1 MSATDRQNRLLV
13 AKDWT
18 KVYQSFRNADFQSY
32 DFENIRRSMID
43 YLRQNFP
50 EDFND
55 YIESSEYL
63 ALIDLIAYLG
73 QSIAFRVDLNARE
86 NFLEL
91 AERRDSVLRLARMLS
106 YNAKRNQSAKGVL
119 KFTSVQT
126 TQNVLDSNGRNL
138 SNQIVSWNDSSN
150 NNWYDQFIAVMNAAF
165 PANQQ
170 FGNPSDSATIYNTPT
185 EQYKFNSSTNAVPVY
200 GFTKTVNGSNMEFEV
215 TSTTFSGQN
224 YIYEDTPK
232 VGNPMACVYKND
244 GQGSASNNTGFFFYF
259 TQGKLNQG
267 SFTISQPTTSETI
280 DLDSTNINDTDVWL
294 YKVDQRGIESELWTQ
309 VPNLAGNN
317 IIYNSLNK
325 SIKNIY
331 KVITRAGDR
340 VSLSFSDGTFGTI
353 PMGTFNVYYRISN
366 GLSYVINPQDIRGVS
381 LTIPYTSALGQAEE
395 ITITLSLQTSV
406 DNSSST
412 ESNDVVKAN
421 APATYYTQNRMITAE
436 DYNISPLS
444 VSQEIAKIKA
454 VNRSASGISRYLDLI
469 DPTGKYSKTNLFA
482 DDGVLYQDVYTSSTT
497 FTYASRTDIQ
507 GIIVN
512 KIFDILADTNLRN
525 FYYSKF
531 TNINTT
537 LLDISWYNVTSDA
550 SFSSGYLG
558 STSDKK
564 PYLLSTYSNTALK
577 YASVGSLIKF
587 EAPLDADGN
596 KQVFDRNNGNALIKK
611 TSVLKSNTSDYIWA
625 EIVTLL
631 GDGTAGGTGATLTG
645 EGAVALNDVIPT
657 GAIATRVVPVWK
669 TVISSSI
676 ITTMTDLI
684 ANNTPFGLRY
694 DINTQTWQII
704 FQSNLDSTSPFSLS
718 KQGDITNLQLDASWL
733 LLFVTDTVTYTVST
747 RKLRYVFESAAQLR
761 FYFDGNERVYD
772 NVTGTI
778 LTDSINVL
786 SVNTQPSQALPF
798 TFDQKFKI
806 TNQFIG
812 LDGYIDTKKIV
823 VTFNDKDNTG
833 VVQDPDTFNNVVI
846 PSTTVTPSASEYIVL
861 EKYTIEAGQEDYR
874 YVSNNDSKVIILAT
888 QPTNF
893 SQYKN
898 GQYFYFIDV
907 DTVAVY
913 NSTISELIPSL
924 NYKVFLGRDNLK
936 FQYTHNAS
944 DTHRIDPGISN
955 IMDVFILTNSY
966 DLLFRQWLNNVI
978 ADKPLPPSSDELNN
992 SFAPKLNLIKT
1003 ISDEIIYHPVKYKVL
1018 FGAKAETY
1026 LQAQFKVIV
1035 NKTVVLSDNDI
1046 KTQIL
1051 SAINNFFALGNWDFG
1066 DTFYF
1071 TEMASYVTSQVS
1083 PAIVNFVI
1091 VPTSNSLSFGGLFE
1105 IKAGPDEIF
1114 ISGATIDNIDIVTTM
1129 NSTTINSLG
1138 NITLKS
1144 NAIAI
1149 QALTSSAYGSSN
1161 V

>member
-106 YNAKRNQSAKGVL
+106 YNAKRNQAAKGLL
-119 KFTSVQT
+119 KFTAVQT

-138 SNQIVSWNDSSN
+138 SNQIISWNDSSN
-150 NNWYDQFIAVMNAAF
+150 NNWYDQFITVINASL
-165 PANQQ
+165 PSTQQ
-170 FGNPSDSATIYNTPT
+170 FGNPTDKATIYNVPT
-185 EQYKFNSSTNAVPVY
+185 EQYKFNSTNASVPV
-200 GFTKTVNGSNMEFEV
+200 FAFSKTVNGTKMDFEV
-215 TSTTFSGQN
+215 TSTTFTGQD
-224 YIYEDTPK
+224 YIYEEAPK
-232 VGNPMACVYKND
+232 IGNPLACVYKND
-244 GQGSASNNTGFFFYF
+244 GQGSASVNTGFFLNF
-259 TQGKLNQG
+259 TQGNLNQG
-267 SFTISQPTTSETI
+267 SFSITQPSTSESI
-280 DLDSTNINDTDVWL
+280 DLDSTNINDSDVWL
-294 YKVDQRGIESELWTQ
+294 YKVDQRGIESELWTP
-309 VPNLAGNN
+309 VPALTGNN

-325 SIKNIY
+325 SVKNIY
-331 KVITRAGDR
+331 KLITRAGDR
-340 VSLSFSDGTFGTI
+340 VSITFSDGTFGNI
-353 PMGTFNVYYRISN
+353 PLGIFSVYYRISN
-366 GLSYVINPQDIRGVS
+366 GISYTINPQDIRGVT
-381 LTIPYTSALGQAEE
+381 LTIPYTSSLGQAEQL
-395 ITITLSLQTSV
+395 TITLALQSSI
-406 DNSSST
+406 DNSSPT
-412 ESNDVVKAN
+412 ESNDTVKAN
-421 APATYYTQNRMITAE
+421 APATYYTQNRMVTAE

-482 DDGVLYQDVYTSSTT
+482 DDGVLYQEVYTANTT

-512 KIFDILADTNLRN
+512 KIFDILGDADLRN

-531 TNINTT
+531 TNISTT
-537 LLDISWYNVTSDA
+537 LLDIAWYNVTNDSG
-550 SFSSGYLG
+550 FSTGYFG
-558 STSDKK
+558 SSIDKK
-564 PYLLSTYSNTALK
+564 PYLLSSYTNTALR
-577 YASVGSLIKF
+577 YASVGALVKF
-587 EAPLDADGN
+587 EAPLDSDGN
-596 KQVFDRNNGNALIKK
+596 QQVFDRSNGNVLIKK
-611 TSVLKSNTSDYIWA
+611 TAVPKSNTSDYIWA
-625 EIVTLL
+625 EIVTLA
-631 GDGTAGGTGATLTG
+631 GDGTAAGLGVLSSGTGP
-645 EGAVALNDVIPT
+645 VALNDSIPS
-657 GAIATRVVPVWK
+657 GAIATRVVPIWK
-669 TVISSSI
+669 TVIGSSI

-694 DINTQTWQII
+694 DINTQSWQIV

-747 RKLRYVFESAAQLR
+747 RKLRYIFESAAQLR

-772 NVTGTI
+772 NVSGTL

-786 SVNTQPSQALPF
+786 SVNTQPGLAVPF

-823 VTFNDKDNTG
+823 ITFSDKNNTN
-833 VVQDPDTFNNVVI
+833 VVQDPDTFNNVVV
-846 PSTTVTPSASEYIVL
+846 PTSTSAVLASEYIVL
-861 EKYTIEAGQEDYR
+861 EKYTVEAGQEDYR
-874 YVSNNDSKVIILAT
+874 YVTNSDSKVVVLAT
-888 QPTNF
+888 QPANF
-893 SQYKN
+893 SQYTN
-898 GQYFYFIDV
+898 GQYFYFVDV

-913 NSTISELIPSL
+913 NATTSELIPSL
-924 NYKVFLGRDNLK
+924 DYKVFLGRDNLK

-955 IMDVFILTNSY
+955 IMDVFVLTNSY
-966 DLLFRQWLNNVI
+966 DLQFRQWLNDVI
-978 ADKPLPPSSDELNN
+978 TSKPLPPSSDELNN
-992 SFAPKLNLIKT
+992 SFSPKLNLIKT

-1018 FGAKAETY
+1018 FGPKAEKN
-1026 LQAQFKVIV
+1026 LQAQFKVVV
-1035 NKTVVLSDNDI
+1035 NKTVVISDNDI

-1051 SAINNFFALGNWDFG
+1051 SAINNFFALGNWEFG

-1071 TEMASYVTSQVS
+1071 TEMASYITSQVS

-1091 VPTSNSLSFGGLFE
+1091 VPSASSLSFGGLFE
-1105 IKAGPDEIF
+1105 ITAGPDEIF
-1114 ISGATIDNIDIVTTM
+1114 ISGATINNIDIVTTM
-1129 NSTTINSLG
+1129 TSTTINSLG

-1144 NAIAI
+1144 NAIAV

>member
-91 AERRDSVLRLARMLS
+91 ADRRDSVLRLARMLS
-106 YNAKRNQSAKGVL
+106 YNAKRNQAAKGVL
-119 KFTSVQT
+119 KVTSIQT

-138 SNQIVSWNDSSN
+138 SNQVVSWNDSSN
-150 NNWYDQFIAVMNAAF
+150 NNWYDQFITVMNAAM
-165 PANQQ
+165 PASQQ
-170 FGNPSDSATIYNTPT
+170 FGNPSDKATIYNVPT
-185 EQYKFNSSTNAVPVY
+185 EQYKFNSTNTSVPVY
-200 GFTKTVNGSNMEFEV
+200 GFTKTVNGSRMDFEV
-215 TSTTFSGQN
+215 TSTTFTGQD
-224 YIYEDTPK
+224 YIYEEAPK
-232 VGNPMACVYKND
+232 IGAPLACVYKND
-244 GQGSASNNTGFFFYF
+244 GQGSASNNTGFFLYF
-259 TQGKLNQG
+259 TQGTLSHG
-267 SFTISQPTTSETI
+267 SFTVSQPSTSETI
-280 DLDSTNINDTDVWL
+280 DLDSTNINDTDIWL
-294 YKVDQRGIESELWTQ
+294 YKVDQRGNESDLWTQ
-309 VPNLAGNN
+309 VPNLTGNN

-340 VSLSFSDGTFGTI
+340 ISLSFSDGTFGNI
-353 PMGTFNVYYRISN
+353 PLGTFSLYYRISN
-366 GLSYVINPQDIRGVS
+366 GLSYTINPQDIRGVT
-381 LTIPYTSALGQAEE
+381 LTIPYKSAYGQAEE
-395 ITITLSLQTSV
+395 LTITLSLQSSV
-406 DNSSST
+406 NNSSVT
-412 ESNDVVKAN
+412 ESNATVKAN
-421 APATYYTQNRMITAE
+421 APATYYTQNRMVTAE

-454 VNRSASGISRYLDLI
+454 VNRSSSGISRYLDLI

-482 DDGVLYQDVYTSSTT
+482 DDGVLYQELYTENTT
-497 FTYASRTDIQ
+497 FTYSSRTDIQ

-512 KIFDILADTNLRN
+512 KIFDIISDPNLRN

-531 TNINTT
+531 TNISTT
-537 LLDISWYNVTSDA
+537 LLDISWYNVTTDTQ
-550 SFSSGYLG
+550 FSSGYVG
-558 STSDKK
+558 SSIDKK
-564 PYLLSTYSNTALK
+564 PYVLSTYTNTALK
-577 YASVGSLIKF
+577 YIAVGSLIKF
-587 EAPLDADGN
+587 EAPLDDKGN
-596 KQVFDRNNGNALIKK
+596 KQVFDRNNSNALIKQ
-611 TSVLKSNTSDYIWA
+611 TLVPQSNTSSYIWA
-625 EIVTLL
+625 EVVSLS
-631 GDGTAGGTGATLTG
+631 GDGTAGGTGILSTG
-645 EGAVALNDVIPT
+645 EGAVVLNDSIPT
-657 GAIATRVVPVWK
+657 GALATRVVPVWK
-669 TVISSSI
+669 TTIGSTV

-704 FQSNLDSTSPFSLS
+704 FQSNLDSSSPFSLS
-718 KQGDITNLQLDASWL
+718 KQGDVTNLQLDASWL

-747 RKLRYVFESAAQLR
+747 RKLRYIFESAAQIR
-761 FYFDGNERVYD
+761 FYYDGNERVYD
-772 NVTGTI
+772 NVSGTL
-778 LTDSINVL
+778 LTDSINIL
-786 SVNTQPSQALPF
+786 NINTQPGSALPF

-833 VVQDPDTFNNVVI
+833 VVQDPDTFNNVVVS
-846 PSTTVTPSASEYIVL
+846 PTSTLLTSYIVL
-861 EKYTIEAGQEDYR
+861 ERYTVEAGQEDYR
-874 YVSNNDSKVIILAT
+874 YITNNDSKVIVLAT
-888 QPTNF
+888 QPASF
-893 SQYKN
+893 AQYN
-898 GQYFYFIDV
+898 DGQYFYFVDV

-913 NSTISELIPSL
+913 NATVSELIPSL
-924 NYKVFLGRDNLK
+924 KYKVFLGRDNLK

-944 DTHRIDPGISN
+944 DTHRIDPGVSN
-955 IMDVFILTNSY
+955 IMDVFVLTNSY
-966 DLLFRQWLNNVI
+966 DLQFRQWLNNI
-978 ADKPLPPSSDELNN
+978 ITSKPLPPSSDELNN

-1018 FGAKAETY
+1018 FGSKAEKN
-1026 LQAQFKVIV
+1026 LQAQFKVVV

-1091 VPTSNSLSFGGLFE
+1091 VPSASSLSFGGLFE
-1105 IKAGPDEIF
+1105 ITAGPDEIF
-1114 ISGATIDNIDIVTTM
+1114 ISGATIDNIDIVSTM
-1129 NSTTINSLG
+1129 TSTTINSIG

-1144 NAIAI
+1144 NAVAI

>member
-91 AERRDSVLRLARMLS
+91 ADRRDSVLRLARMLS
-106 YNAKRNQSAKGVL
+106 YNAKRNQASKGVL

-138 SNQIVSWNDSSN
+138 SNQIISWNDSSN
-150 NNWYDQFIAVMNAAF
+150 NNWYDQFISVMNAAM

-170 FGNPSDSATIYNTPT
+170 FGNPSDSATIYNVPT
-185 EQYKFNSSTNAVPVY
+185 EQYKFNSSNNSVPVY
-200 GFTKTVNGSNMEFEV
+200 GFTKTVNGSRMEFEV
-215 TSTTFSGQN
+215 TSTTFSGQD

-232 VGNPMACVYKND
+232 IGNPMACIYKND

-259 TQGKLNQG
+259 TQGTLNHG
-267 SFTISQPTTSETI
+267 SFTITQPTTSESI

-294 YKVDQRGIESELWTQ
+294 YKVDQQGIESELWTP
-309 VPNLAGNN
+309 VPNLTGNN

-340 VSLSFSDGTFGTI
+340 ISLSFSDGTFGTAPI
-353 PMGTFNVYYRISN
+353 GTFSVYYRTSN
-366 GLSYVINPQDIRGVS
+366 GLSYVINPQDVRGVS
-381 LTIPYTSALGQAEE
+381 LTIPYISALGQAEQL
-395 ITITLSLQTSV
+395 TVTLGLQSSV
-406 DNSSST
+406 DNSAAT
-412 ESNDVVKAN
+412 ESNDTVKAN

-482 DDGVLYQDVYTSSTT
+482 DDGVLYQEIYTVNTT

-512 KIFDILADTNLRN
+512 KIFDILSDPDLRN

-531 TNINTT
+531 TNISTT
-537 LLDISWYNVTSDA
+537 LLDISWYNVTSDLA
-550 SFSSGYLG
+550 FSSGYLG
-558 STSDKK
+558 STIDKK
-564 PYLLSTYSNTALK
+564 PYLLSSYTNTALR
-577 YASVGSLIKF
+577 YVSVGSLIKF

-596 KQVFDRNNGNALIKK
+596 EQVFDRSNGNALIKK
-611 TSVLKSNTSDYIWA
+611 TAIAKSNTSDYIWA
-625 EIVTLL
+625 EIVTLT
-631 GDGTAGGTGATLTG
+631 GDGTAAGTGVLSDG
-645 EGAVALNDVIPT
+645 SGAVSLNDTIPT

-669 TVISSSI
+669 TIIGSTV

-694 DINTQTWQII
+694 DINNQSWQII
-704 FQSNLDSTSPFSLS
+704 FQSNLDATSPFSLG

-747 RKLRYVFESAAQLR
+747 RKLRYIFESAAQLR
-761 FYFDGNERVYD
+761 FYFDNNERVYD
-772 NVTGTI
+772 NVSGTL

-786 SVNTQPSQALPF
+786 SVNTQPGLAIPF

-806 TNQFIG
+806 TDQFIG
-812 LDGYIDTKKIV
+812 LDGYVDTKKIV
-823 VTFNDKDNTG
+823 LTFSDKDNTG
-833 VVQDPDTFNNVVI
+833 IVQDPDTFNNIVV
-846 PSTTVTPSASEYIVL
+846 PATTFSLSANYIVL
-861 EKYTIEAGQEDYR
+861 EKYTVEAGQDDYR
-874 YVSNNDSKVIILAT
+874 YVTNSDSKVIVLPT
-888 QPTNF
+888 QPA
-893 SQYKN
+893 SLAQYN
-898 GQYFYFIDV
+898 DGQYFYIIDA
-907 DTVAVY
+907 DTVATY
-913 NSTISELIPSL
+913 NATTSELIPSL
-924 NYKVFLGRDNLK
+924 KYKVFLGRDNLK

-955 IMDVFILTNSY
+955 IMDVFVLTNSY
-966 DLLFRQWLNNVI
+966 DLIFRQWLNDVI
-978 ADKPLPPSSDELNN
+978 TDKPLPPSSDELNN
-992 SFAPKLNLIKT
+992 TFSPKLNLIKT

-1018 FGAKAETY
+1018 FGAKAEKN
-1026 LQAQFKVIV
+1026 LQAQFKVVV

-1051 SAINNFFALGNWDFG
+1051 SAINNFFALGNWEFG

-1071 TEMASYVTSQVS
+1071 TEMASYVTAQVS

-1091 VPTSNSLSFGGLFE
+1091 VPSSSSLSFGGLFE
-1105 IKAGPDEIF
+1105 ITAGPDEIF
-1114 ISGATIDNIDIVTTM
+1114 ISGATIANIDIVTSMT
-1129 NSTTINSLG
+1129 STTINSLG

-1144 NAIAI
+1144 NAIAV
-1149 QALTSSAYGSSN
+1149 QALTSSAYGTSN

>member
-63 ALIDLIAYLG
+63 ALIDLIAYLA

-91 AERRDSVLRLARMLS
+91 ADRRDSVLRLARMLS
-106 YNAKRNQSAKGVL
+106 YNAKRNQASKGVL

-138 SNQIVSWNDSSN
+138 SNQIVGWNDSSN
-150 NNWYDQFIAVMNAAF
+150 NNWYDQFISVLNAAF

-170 FGNPSDSATIYNTPT
+170 FGNPSDSATIYNVPT
-185 EQYKFNSSTNAVPVY
+185 EQYKFNSSNTAVPVY
-200 GFTKTVNGSNMEFEV
+200 GFTKTVNGSRMEFEV
-215 TSTTFSGQN
+215 TSTTFSGQD
-224 YIYEDTPK
+224 YIYEETPK
-232 VGNPMACVYKND
+232 LGNPMACIYKND

-259 TQGKLNQG
+259 TQGTLNNG
-267 SFTISQPTTSETI
+267 AFTISQPTASESI

-294 YKVDQRGIESELWTQ
+294 YKIDQQGIESELWTP
-309 VPNLAGNN
+309 VPNLTGNN

-340 VSLSFSDGTFGTI
+340 ISLSFSDGTFGTT
-353 PMGTFNVYYRISN
+353 PLGTFSVYYRTSN
-366 GLSYVINPQDIRGVS
+366 GLSYTINPQDVRGVS
-381 LTIPYTSALGQAEE
+381 LTIPYISSLGQAEE
-395 ITITLSLQTSV
+395 LTITLGLQSSV
-406 DNSSST
+406 DNSSAT
-412 ESNDVVKAN
+412 ESNDTVKDN

-482 DDGVLYQDVYTSSTT
+482 DDGVLYQEIYTVNTT

-507 GIIVN
+507 GIIIN
-512 KIFDILADTNLRN
+512 KIFDILAEPDLRN

-531 TNINTT
+531 TNISTT
-537 LLDISWYNVTSDA
+537 LLDISWYNVTNDL

-558 STSDKK
+558 STIDKK
-564 PYLLSTYSNTALK
+564 PYLLSAYTNTALR
-577 YASVGSLIKF
+577 YVSVGSLVKF
-587 EAPLDADGN
+587 EAPLDADGSE
-596 KQVFDRNNGNALIKK
+596 QVFDRSNGNALIKK
-611 TSVLKSNTSDYIWA
+611 TAIAKSNTSDYIWA
-625 EIVTLL
+625 EIVTLA
-631 GDGTAGGTGATLTG
+631 GDGTAAGTGVLSDGSGT
-645 EGAVALNDVIPT
+645 VSLNDTIPT

-669 TVISSSI
+669 TIIGSTV

-694 DINTQTWQII
+694 DINTQSWQLI
-704 FQSNLDSTSPFSLS
+704 FQSNLDSSGPFSLG
-718 KQGDITNLQLDASWL
+718 KQGDISNLQLDASWL
-733 LLFVTDTVTYTVST
+733 LLFVTDTITYTVST
-747 RKLRYVFESAAQLR
+747 RKLRYIFESAAQLR
-761 FYFDGNERVYD
+761 FYFDNDERVYD
-772 NVTGTI
+772 NVSGTL

-786 SVNTQPSQALPF
+786 SVNTQPGLAIPF

-812 LDGYIDTKKIV
+812 LDGYVDTKKIV
-823 VTFNDKDNTG
+823 LTFSDKDNTG
-833 VVQDPDTFNNVVI
+833 IVQDPDTFNNIVV
-846 PSTTVTPSASEYIVL
+846 PATTFSLSANYIVL
-861 EKYTIEAGQEDYR
+861 EKYTVEAGQDDYR
-874 YVSNNDSKVIILAT
+874 YVTNNDSKMIVLQT

-893 SQYKN
+893 AQYNN

-913 NSTISELIPSL
+913 NSATSELTPSL
-924 NYKVFLGRDNLK
+924 DYKVFLGRDNLK

-955 IMDVFILTNSY
+955 IMDVYVLTNSY
-966 DLLFRQWLNNVI
+966 DLLFRQWLNDVI
-978 ADKPLPPSSDELNN
+978 TYKPLPPSSDELNN
-992 SFAPKLNLIKT
+992 TFAPKLNLIKT

-1018 FGAKAETY
+1018 FGAKAEKN
-1026 LQAQFKVIV
+1026 LQAQFKVVV
-1035 NKTVVLSDNDI
+1035 NKTVVVSDNDI

-1091 VPTSNSLSFGGLFE
+1091 VPTASSLSFGGLFE
-1105 IKAGPDEIF
+1105 ITAGPDEIF
-1114 ISGATIDNIDIVTTM
+1114 ISGATIINIDIVTSMT
-1129 NSTTINSLG
+1129 SSTINSLG
-1138 NITLKS
+1138 TITLTS
-1144 NAIAI
+1144 NAIAV